1 MVYLFGRA
9 RSSGNWKKSR
19 KVAERDYLPPT
30 IDSPTTSLRPEGI
43 PTDIHVLTS
52 QAYAFRL

>member
-1 MVYLFGRA
+1 MVYLFSRV
-9 RSSGNWKKSR
+9 RSSGNGKKNR
-19 KVAERDYLPPT
+19 KVAERDYLPST

-43 PTDIHVLTS
+43 PTDIHVLTR